1 MIFLHMLFTLFSHC
15 RLDSLAVM
23 GNLHRPELGF
33 SFLPMKYLTRF
44 VFIATGLFLCLANL
58 LAAETKRHIVLLSGE
73 SLYGSATT
81 LPKFAKQ
88 LEQQHGYRCTTI
100 VREGEH
106 RFPSLDALGQAD
118 LVIVFARRMQL
129 PAGQLGQVKRYV
141 ESGKPVIGLRTASH
155 AIQNWLDFDKLVL
168 GGNYHGHHK
177 NNLSGTATVVSAA
190 KGHPILSGVAGKFK
204 MRGSLYKNAPLAK
217 AAKPLLTGSVEGHP
231 AEPVAWT
238 HSYKGNRSFYTSLGH
253 ATDFDNP
260 NFTKLVTN
268 AIAWC
273 LGADAKPGAAD
284 IAAKYGVEAGEPFRI
299 GVELFEKM
307 WRADK
312 LTLLDVR
319 TTPEHH
325 AGHLPGTEWIDWFS
339 PNFADEVAKLDKDKF
354 YLVYCAGGVRSARA
368 CKKMTGMGFK
378 YLVDL
383 APGFKGWKAAGKAIE
398 KP

>member
-1 MIFLHMLFTLFSHC
+1 
-15 RLDSLAVM
+15 
-23 GNLHRPELGF
+23 
-33 SFLPMKYLTRF
+33 MKYLTRF
-44 VFIATGLFLCLANL
+44 AFIAAGLFLCAANL
-58 LAAETKRHIVLLSGE
+58 QAAETKPHIVLLSGE

-81 LPKFAKQ
+81 LPKFAKR

-118 LVIVFARRMQL
+118 LVVVFARRMQL
-129 PAGQLGQVKRYV
+129 PAEQLGQVKRYV

-155 AIQNWLDFDKLVL
+155 AIQNWLEFDKLVL

-177 NNLSGTATVVSAA
+177 NNLSGNASVVPAT
-190 KGHPILSGVAGKFK
+190 KGHPILIGVADEFK
-204 MRGSLYKNAPLAK
+204 MGGSLYKNTPLAN
-217 AAKPLLTGSVEGHP
+217 AAKPLLSGAVAGHP

-238 HSYKGNRSFYTSLGH
+238 HSYRGNRTFYTSLGH
-253 ATDFDNP
+253 ADDFANP
-260 NFTKLVTN
+260 NFHKLVTN

-273 LGADAKPGAAD
+273 LGVEAKPSAAD

-299 GVELFEKM
+299 GVALFEKM
-307 WRADK
+307 WRDDK

-319 TTPEHH
+319 TTPEYQ
-325 AGHLPGTEWIDWFS
+325 AGHLPGTRWIDLFS
-339 PNFADEVAKLDKDKF
+339 PAFADEVAKLDKDKF